1 MPFTKNEYLYGL
13 MVDCLHCKEREWD
26 LVGEL
31 ENEKYLEKG
40 KEM

>member
-1 MPFTKNEYLYGL
+1 MKKCHLRKNLYKL

-31 ENEKYLEKG
+31 EN
-40 KEM
+40 KE

>member
-1 MPFTKNEYLYGL
+1 
-13 MVDCLHCKEREWD
+13 MVNCLHCKEREWD

-31 ENEKYLEKG
+31 ENEKQLEKG